1 MNVIVDSS
9 CGKAGDI
16 KGWSPGWCW
25 STDV

>member
-16 KGWSPGWCW
+16 KGWTSGWCW